1 MLNETHDASLSSWVG
16 TSDEFPI
23 QNLPIAIFKSGD
35 MTAFAAGIAICDQI
49 LNLQDL
55 AKTGL
60 LSGDAAIALDACQY
74 DTLNDYMGLGAS
86 YHSALRLA
94 VSRLL
99 RTGSEH
105 EQLLRTCLYPMTEA
119 EYGMPCHIGDYTDFY
134 TSIYHATSVGK
145 LFRPDNPLL
154 PNYKWVPIGYHGRA
168 SSVDVS
174 PQNFKRPSGQTKAP
188 DAAEPSFGPCK
199 RLDYELELGIFVGQG
214 NELGEAVDIERAE
227 QHVFGICLFND
238 WSARDLQAWE
248 YQPLGPFLAKNFAS
262 TISPWIITMEALAPY
277 RVAFQRPSTDPQ
289 PLPYLSSEENSERG
303 AIDIQL
309 SVHIQTEQMAEQGM
323 APVEL
328 SRSSFKHS
336 YWTVAQML
344 THHTVNGCNLKP
356 GDLLGSGTQSG
367 PEPAEAGSLLEL
379 SGAGKRPISLPSG
392 ETRTFLEDGDTVIL
406 RGFCGGENGVR
417 IGLGEATGKVLAN
430 D

>member
-1 MLNETHDASLSSWVG
+1 
-16 TSDEFPI
+16 
-23 QNLPIAIFKSGD
+23 
-35 MTAFAAGIAICDQI
+35 
-49 LNLQDL
+49 
-55 AKTGL
+55 
-60 LSGDAAIALDACQY
+60 
-74 DTLNDYMGLGAS
+74 
-86 YHSALRLA
+86 
-94 VSRLL
+94 
-99 RTGSEH
+99 
-105 EQLLRTCLYPMTEA
+105 
-119 EYGMPCHIGDYTDFY
+119 
-134 TSIYHATSVGK
+134 
-145 LFRPDNPLL
+145 
-154 PNYKWVPIGYHGRA
+154 
-168 SSVDVS
+168 
-174 PQNFKRPSGQTKAP
+174 
-188 DAAEPSFGPCK
+188 
-199 RLDYELELGIFVGQG
+199 
-214 NELGEAVDIERAE
+214 
-227 QHVFGICLFND
+227 
-238 WSARDLQAWE
+238 
-248 YQPLGPFLAKNFAS
+248 
-262 TISPWIITMEALAPY
+262 MEALAPY

-289 PLPYLSSEENSERG
+289 PLPYLSSDENSERG